1 MAGKFSGALVI
12 AALFGGLLLLAAP
25 GEAAEGECGPITLD
39 MLFPHLD
46 VHGNP
51 LPTTTTL
58 PPQDS
63 TTTTAGDTS
72 TTDHSSTTSTTG
84 ATTTTS
90 PETTTTSPPEPIC
103 RSWVYEMEW
112 PLGID
117 SHVISGFGADR
128 DGGARR
134 HKGNDLV
141 TPKLAPVVA
150 VADGTVSSIHS
161 TPPDDCCW
169 LLITH
174 DDGWQSLYVHLNN
187 DTYLTDDGLGHGVR
201 PGLAV
206 GSRVEAGHVIGW
218 IGDSG
223 NAEDTVPHL
232 HFELRHPEGY
242 SVDPYSSLQA
252 AKAGLELPWTSSP
265 YLDLDGLAIGLQA
278 SSMLTNGIF
287 WPCDERGLEFCPTR
301 LAQPEDTADLLAQL
315 TGLAPPTV
323 ETRAQLI
330 RLQQAVPDHL
340 LPLVL
345 GCSPIEECLQ
355 TGITA
360 GDVARM
366 ALWANFTLR
375 GADAASF
382 DTTSDLRMTDS
393 HQAETGLRILGRIG
407 FCHESVDD
415 ETLINRAEAA
425 RLLLWWVLGEGQTS
439 CVESSDPTS

>member
-187 DTYLTDDGLGHGVR
+187 DT
-201 PGLAV
+201 
-206 GSRVEAGHVIGW
+206 
-218 IGDSG
+218 
-223 NAEDTVPHL
+223 
-232 HFELRHPEGY
+232 
-242 SVDPYSSLQA
+242 
-252 AKAGLELPWTSSP
+252 
-265 YLDLDGLAIGLQA
+265 
-278 SSMLTNGIF
+278 
-287 WPCDERGLEFCPTR
+287 
-301 LAQPEDTADLLAQL
+301 
-315 TGLAPPTV
+315 
-323 ETRAQLI
+323 
-330 RLQQAVPDHL
+330 
-340 LPLVL
+340 
-345 GCSPIEECLQ
+345 
-355 TGITA
+355 
-360 GDVARM
+360 
-366 ALWANFTLR
+366 
-375 GADAASF
+375 
-382 DTTSDLRMTDS
+382 
-393 HQAETGLRILGRIG
+393 
-407 FCHESVDD
+407 
-415 ETLINRAEAA
+415 
-425 RLLLWWVLGEGQTS
+425 
-439 CVESSDPTS
+439 